1 MKKSEALAILIGTQI
16 GAGVLGLPYA
26 ASEVGLIPALAV
38 LIGVMLLMLFTAY
51 IVLDLSAKMNG
62 AQMSTIAQRVL
73 GKPGGWI
80 MLISIAIMSFGA
92 LLAYISGIGGVLNG
106 LFGINERLGA
116 VLFWLFASLIVYTGI
131 EMSGKSELAMSLA
144 MLVLFLLVAILLL
157 PKGDVHRAMY
167 FNREGLWKI
176 IGVSIFALGCHS
188 IIPDVYKSLGN
199 YKEMKRVVLLAF
211 LIPTAVYALFMV
223 SFLIVFGRETP
234 QIATQALASLYG
246 SFGNI
251 IGNLIPFFAITT
263 SYIGIA
269 LAQLSNLQEFL
280 KLPRNVAFVLTVVPP
295 LIVYLLGIGDFV
307 SVLGVA
313 GDTGDLMAFIVLPIV
328 IYITTRLLPVGSGE
342 AEAT

>member
-1 MKKSEALAILIGTQI
+1 MKKSEALAILVGTQI

-26 ASEVGLIPALAV
+26 TSEVGLVPALAV

-80 MLISIAIMSFGA
+80 MLISITIMSFGA
-92 LLAYISGIGGVLNG
+92 LLAYISGMGGVLNG
-106 LFGINERLGA
+106 LFGINEKLGA
-116 VLFWLFASLIVYTGI
+116 VLFWLFASLIVYVGI

-157 PKGDVHRAMY
+157 PKGDIHKAMY

-199 YKEMKRVVLLAF
+199 YREMKKIVLLAF
-211 LIPTAVYALFMV
+211 LIPTAVYALFMT
-223 SFLIVFGRETP
+223 SFLIVFGKETP

-251 IGNLIPFFAITT
+251 VGNLIPLFAITT
-263 SYIGIA
+263 SYIGIG

-280 KLPRNVAFVLTVVPP
+280 KLPRNVAFTLTVVPP
-295 LIVYLLGIGDFV
+295 LVVYLLGMGDFV
-307 SVLGVA
+307 SVLGIA
-313 GDTGDLMAFIVLPIV
+313 GDTGDLMAFIILPIV
-328 IYITTRLLPVGSGE
+328 IYITTRLLPIGSEE

>member
-92 LLAYISGIGGVLNG
+92 LLAYISGMGGVLNG

-116 VLFWLFASLIVYTGI
+116 VLFWLFASLIVYAGI

-157 PKGDVHRAMY
+157 PRGDVHKAMY

-199 YKEMKRVVLLAF
+199 YNEMKRVVLLAF

-246 SFGNI
+246 GLGNV

-280 KLPRNVAFVLTVVPP
+280 KLPRNIAFAFTVVPP

-313 GDTGDLMAFIVLPIV
+313 GDTGDLMAFIILPIV